1 MFPCGQRLVDRS
13 VKCNE
18 VAATVDD
25 NVPNLYRMLARSQVA
40 FSAFIRLEDILERH
54 GRLSRDQHAVVA
66 LEVAMS
72 YKCNHC
78 RGVMS
83 REAREAGVSDDCI
96 QAVLHGFEPAHPRY
110 RLLVDATR
118 RLMSESGSIGQAE
131 VALLEERGV
140 PFEELLE
147 IIAII
152 AAFTLATYANNLAR
166 TRIDPEDR

>member
-1 MFPCGQRLVDRS
+1 MEIGDENGVDDML
-13 VKCNE
+13 KG
-18 VAATVDD
+18 VAAAFDD
-25 NVPNLYRMLARSQVA
+25 NVPNLYLMLARSQVA
-40 FSAFIRLEDILERH
+40 LAAFVRFEDILARH
-54 GRLSRDQHAVVA
+54 GRLPRDEQAVVA

-72 YKCNHC
+72 HRCNYC

-83 REAREAGVSDDCI
+83 REARECGVSDDCVEAI
-96 QAVLHGFEPAHPRY
+96 LHGFEPAHSRY

-118 RLMSESGSIGQAE
+118 RLMTESGSVGRAA

-152 AAFTLATYANNLAR
+152 AAFTLANYANNLAR
-166 TRIDPEDR
+166 T

>member
-1 MFPCGQRLVDRS
+1 MEDEDESGACGLL
-13 VKCNE
+13 KE
-18 VAATVDD
+18 VAATFDD

-40 FSAFIRLEDILERH
+40 LSAFVRLEDILERH
-54 GRLSRDQHAVVA
+54 GSLSRDQHAVVA

-72 YKCNHC
+72 HKCNYC

-83 REAREAGVSDDCI
+83 REARESGVDDDCI
-96 QAVLHGFEPAHPRY
+96 EAVVHGFEPADPRY

-118 RLMSESGSIGQAE
+118 RLMSEAGSISRAE
-131 VALLEERGV
+131 VALLEERGM

-152 AAFTLATYANNLAR
+152 SAFTLATYANNLAR
-166 TRIDPEDR
+166 TRIDPEYR

>member
-1 MFPCGQRLVDRS
+1 
-13 VKCNE
+13 
-18 VAATVDD
+18 
-25 NVPNLYRMLARSQVA
+25 
-40 FSAFIRLEDILERH
+40 
-54 GRLSRDQHAVVA
+54 VVA

-72 YKCNHC
+72 HKCNYC
-78 RGVMS
+78 RGVMAG
-83 REAREAGVSDDCI
+83 EARESGVSDDCI

-118 RLMSESGSIGQAE
+118 RLMSESGGIGRAE
-131 VALLEERGV
+131 VVVLKERGV

-166 TRIDPEDR
+166 TRIDSESQ